1 MSKKL
6 PEMERRP
13 DGLLP
18 SMTAAQRKRA
28 NVLIRK
34 TCCNYENGNCLS
46 LDDGTLSAE
55 HLLFRLLQQYFLLG
69 GAYLRGFFVV
79 SFALKYIEMRFYHF
93 YLLRQLIQ
101 TFIKAF
107 AGFKAA

>member
-1 MSKKL
+1 MCLYGK
-6 PEMERRP
+6 PAVTMR
-13 DGLLP
+13 
-18 SMTAAQRKRA
+18 TATAFRWTMGHCLQTISYS
-28 NVLIRK
+28 V
-34 TCCNYENGNCLS
+34 CCNNI
-46 LDDGTLSAE
+46 
-55 HLLFRLLQQYFLLG
+55 FLLG